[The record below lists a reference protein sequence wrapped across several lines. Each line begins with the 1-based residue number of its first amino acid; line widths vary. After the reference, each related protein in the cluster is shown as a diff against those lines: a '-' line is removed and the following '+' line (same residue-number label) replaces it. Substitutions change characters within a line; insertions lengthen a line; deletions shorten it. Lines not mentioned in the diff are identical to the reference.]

1 MASSN
6 PSKAESLDPER
17 VAAFLRD
24 NPDFLDNRPDLLAE
38 LTFTHETPA
47 GVSSL
52 IERQISVL
60 RAENQRYHEQLQAL
74 QQNQEASRTLIELGH
89 QLALDMLT
97 VGSTDTA
104 IRDLFGFLE
113 EHYAADGCHLFLFT
127 ATTPSTTIDQV
138 ELRDRHD
145 RLRLLLA
152 ELFNRKQPLLDSLQ
166 SEYLSLIF
174 GERSE
179 SIRST
184 LLLPLTGQ
192 DWEGLFV
199 VGSGKRDRY
208 RRGPEL
214 ELLIFLARITALRLD
229 NWLNTD
235 GS

>member
-1 MASSN
+1 MATGEA
-6 PSKAESLDPER
+6 SKAESLDPER

-24 NPDFLDNRPDLLAE
+24 NPDFLDNRPELLAD
-38 LTFTHETPA
+38 LSFTHATPA

-52 IERQISVL
+52 IERQVSVL
-60 RAENQRYHEQLQAL
+60 RAENQRCHEQLQAL
-74 QQNQEASRTLIELGH
+74 QQSQEASRTLIDLGH

-97 VGSTDTA
+97 AGTTDTA
-104 IRDLFGFLE
+104 IRALFGFLE
-113 EHYAADGCHLFLFT
+113 AHYEADACHLFLFM

-166 SEYLSLIF
+166 SEYLGLIF

-184 LLLPLTGQ
+184 LLLPLTGL

-199 VGSGKRDRY
+199 VGSSKRDRY

-214 ELLIFLARITALRLD
+214 ELLIFLARITALQLD
-229 NWLNTD
+229 NFLNTD